1 LFSFWYRKAG
11 GLVLQKM
18 AIIKTRE
25 DDLLASDRS
34 KTVIAHINLRVV
46 ERMCEANAA
55 RRRAADSNPCR
66 RYAAGAADSRNAV
79 CSLE

>member
-1 LFSFWYRKAG
+1 
-11 GLVLQKM
+11 M

-46 ERMCEANAA
+46 ERVCCMCEANAA

-79 CSLE
+79 RSLE